1 MKKIEQFFKWS
12 LLNLLLFINPKIRST
27 GNENFSCESK
37 ILFIRLN
44 RIGDALITTPL
55 LDLVKKEFNCSIYI
69 LADRKNYFIF
79 ENNPSIDEV
88 IIFDK
93 SINGIF
99 GINKIIKSRKIDTV
113 VDLHDDVSTTVSFI
127 IAIAKVRN
135 KFGLKKSNSKIFTK
149 TVERINSSK
158 HHIIERTLQLSSL
171 FNLPVN
177 KNYVSIHYY
186 PKMESIKYADSEIE
200 KRIRKNKFLLGI
212 NLFTGS
218 EARFW
223 GVDNFKKLIEQVRKY
238 EISYILFS
246 TQDKLDIAKNIT
258 EEKFIYPPSKE
269 FDTFAAGISKLNFL
283 FTPDTSVVH
292 IASIYK
298 IPVFGLYV
306 KYNTQDMIWSPYNTE
321 FDCIVTEEPTL
332 KNVSFE
338 EVINKFIPFLERNI
352 NVQRNSFL

>member
-1 MKKIEQFFKWS
+1 MKKLEQFLKRT
-12 LLNLLLFINPKIRST
+12 LLNLLLFINPKIKSI
-27 GNENFSCESK
+27 GNESFSSESK

-44 RIGDALITTPL
+44 RIGDALVTTPL
-55 LDLVKKEFNCSIYI
+55 LDTVKKELNCSIYV

-93 SINGIF
+93 SVNNMF
-99 GINKIIKSRKIDTV
+99 GINKIIKARKIDTV
-113 VDLHDDVSTTVSFI
+113 VDLHDDVSTTVSFM

-149 TVERINSSK
+149 TVERIDSSK
-158 HHIIERTLQLSSL
+158 HHIIERTLQLGSL
-171 FNLPVN
+171 FNLPVD

-186 PKMESIKYADSEIE
+186 PKMESIKFADSEIE
-200 KRIRKNKFLLGI
+200 KRIPKNKFLIGI
-212 NLFTGS
+212 NLFAGS

-223 GVDNFKKLIEQVRKY
+223 GVDNFKKLIVQVEKY

-246 TQDKLDIAKNIT
+246 TQDKLDIAKNIA

-352 NVQRNSFL
+352 NV

>member
-1 MKKIEQFFKWS
+1 MKKIEQFFKWIF
-12 LLNLLLFINPKIRST
+12 LNLLLLINPKIKSA
-27 GNENFSCESK
+27 GNESFNSESK

-44 RIGDALITTPL
+44 RIGDALVTTPL
-55 LDLVKKEFNCSIYI
+55 LDIVKKELKCSIYV
-69 LADRKNYFIF
+69 LADKKNHFIF

-88 IIFDK
+88 IILDK
-93 SINGIF
+93 SLNGIL
-99 GINKIIKSRKIDTV
+99 GINKIIKARKIDTV
-113 VDLHDDVSTTVSFI
+113 VDLHDDVSTTVSFL

-135 KFGLKKSNSKIFTK
+135 KFGLKKGNSKIFTK
-149 TVERINSSK
+149 TVERIDPSK
-158 HHIIERTLQLSSL
+158 HHIIERTLQLGSL
-171 FNLPVN
+171 FNLPVD
-177 KNYVSIHYY
+177 KNSVSVHYY
-186 PKMESIKYADSEIE
+186 PRKESIKFADSEIE
-200 KRIRKNKFLLGI
+200 KRIPKNKFLLGI
-212 NLFTGS
+212 NLFAGS
-218 EARFW
+218 DERFW
-223 GVDNFKKLIEQVRKY
+223 GVDNFKKLLEQVEKY

-246 TQDKLDIAKNIT
+246 TQNKLDIAKNIT

-269 FDTFAAGISKLNFL
+269 FDNFAAGISKLNFL

-338 EVINKFIPFLERNI
+338 EVKNKLIPFLERNI
-352 NVQRNSFL
+352 NV

>member
-158 HHIIERTLQLSSL
+158 HHIIERTLRLSSL

-246 TQDKLDIAKNIT
+246 TQDKLEIAKNIT

-306 KYNTQDMIWSPYNTE
+306 KYNTQDIIWSPYNTE

>member
-1 MKKIEQFFKWS
+1 MKRIEQFFKWTF
-12 LLNLLLFINPKIRST
+12 LNILLFINPKIRST
-27 GNENFSCESK
+27 GNNSFNSESK

-44 RIGDALITTPL
+44 RIGDALVTTPL
-55 LDLVKKEFNCSIYI
+55 FDIVKKELNCSIYV

-79 ENNPSIDEV
+79 ENNPSIKEV

-99 GINKIIKSRKIDTV
+99 GLNKIIKARKIDTV
-113 VDLHDDVSTTVSFI
+113 VDLHDDVSTTVSFL

-158 HHIIERTLQLSSL
+158 HHIIERTLQISSL
-171 FNLPVN
+171 FNLPVD

-186 PKMESIKYADSEIE
+186 PKKESIKFADSEIE
-200 KRIRKNKFLLGI
+200 KRIPKNKFLLGI
-212 NLFTGS
+212 NLFAGS

-306 KYNTQDMIWSPYNTE
+306 KYNIQDMIWSPCNTE

-352 NVQRNSFL
+352 NV

>member
-1 MKKIEQFFKWS
+1 MKKLEQFFKRT
-12 LLNLLLFINPKIRST
+12 LLNLLLFINPKIKSI
-27 GNENFSCESK
+27 GNKNFSSESK

-44 RIGDALITTPL
+44 RIGDALVTTPL
-55 LDLVKKEFNCSIYI
+55 LDIVKRELKCSIYV

-88 IIFDK
+88 IILDK
-93 SINGIF
+93 SLQGIF
-99 GINKIIKSRKIDTV
+99 GINKIIKARKIDTI
-113 VDLHDDVSTTVSFI
+113 VDLHDDVSTTVSFL

-149 TVERINSSK
+149 TVEQINSSK
-158 HHIIERTLQLSSL
+158 HHIIERILQLGSL
-171 FNLPVN
+171 FNFSVD
-177 KNYVSIHYY
+177 KNYVSVHYY
-186 PKMESIKYADSEIE
+186 PKNESIKFADSEIE
-200 KRIRKNKFLLGI
+200 KRIPKNKFLLGI
-212 NLFTGS
+212 NLFAGS
-218 EARFW
+218 DARFW
-223 GVDNFKKLIEQVRKY
+223 GINNFKKLIEQVEKY

-246 TQDKLDIAKNIT
+246 TQDNLEIAKNIA

-269 FDTFAAGISKLNFL
+269 FDTFAAGISRLNFL

-332 KNVSFE
+332 KNISFE

-352 NVQRNSFL
+352 NV

>member
-1 MKKIEQFFKWS
+1 MKKLEQFLKRT
-12 LLNLLLFINPKIRST
+12 LLNLLLFINPKIKSI
-27 GNENFSCESK
+27 GNESFSSESK

-44 RIGDALITTPL
+44 RIGDALVTTPL
-55 LDLVKKEFNCSIYI
+55 LDTVKKELNCSIYV

-93 SINGIF
+93 SVNNIF
-99 GINKIIKSRKIDTV
+99 GINKIIKARKIDTI
-113 VDLHDDVSTTVSFI
+113 VDLHDDVSTTVSFLI
-127 IAIAKVRN
+127 GIAKVRN

-149 TVERINSSK
+149 TVERIDSSK
-158 HHIIERTLQLSSL
+158 HHIIERTIQLGSL
-171 FNLPVN
+171 FNLPVD

-186 PKMESIKYADSEIE
+186 PKMESIKFADSEIE
-200 KRIRKNKFLLGI
+200 KRIPKNKFLIGI
-212 NLFTGS
+212 NLFAGS
-218 EARFW
+218 DARFW
-223 GVDNFKKLIEQVRKY
+223 GVDNFKKLIVHVEKY

-246 TQDKLDIAKNIT
+246 TQDKLDIAKNIA

-352 NVQRNSFL
+352 NV

>member
-1 MKKIEQFFKWS
+1 MKKLEQFLKRT
-12 LLNLLLFINPKIRST
+12 LLNLLLFINPKIKSI
-27 GNENFSCESK
+27 GNESFSSESK

-44 RIGDALITTPL
+44 RIGDALVTTPL
-55 LDLVKKEFNCSIYI
+55 LDTVKKELNCSIYV

-93 SINGIF
+93 SVNNIF
-99 GINKIIKSRKIDTV
+99 GINKIIKARKIDTI
-113 VDLHDDVSTTVSFI
+113 VDLHDDVSTTVSFM

-149 TVERINSSK
+149 TVERIDSSK
-158 HHIIERTLQLSSL
+158 HHIIERTLQLGSL
-171 FNLPVN
+171 FNLPVD

-186 PKMESIKYADSEIE
+186 PKMESIKFADSEIE
-200 KRIRKNKFLLGI
+200 KRIPKNKFLIGI
-212 NLFTGS
+212 NLFAGS

-223 GVDNFKKLIEQVRKY
+223 GVDNFKKLIVQVEKY

-246 TQDKLDIAKNIT
+246 TQDKLDIAKNIA

-292 IASIYK
+292 IASLYK

-352 NVQRNSFL
+352 NV

>member
-1 MKKIEQFFKWS
+1 MKKLEQFLKRT
-12 LLNLLLFINPKIRST
+12 LLNLLLFINPKIKSI
-27 GNENFSCESK
+27 GNESFSSESK

-44 RIGDALITTPL
+44 RIGDALVTTPL
-55 LDLVKKEFNCSIYI
+55 LDTVKKELNCSIYV

-93 SINGIF
+93 SVNNIF
-99 GINKIIKSRKIDTV
+99 GINKIIKARKIDTI
-113 VDLHDDVSTTVSFI
+113 VDLHDDVSTTVSFM

-149 TVERINSSK
+149 TVERIDSSK
-158 HHIIERTLQLSSL
+158 HHIIERTLQLGSL
-171 FNLPVN
+171 FNLPVD

-186 PKMESIKYADSEIE
+186 PKMESIKFADSEIE
-200 KRIRKNKFLLGI
+200 KRIPKNKFLIGI
-212 NLFTGS
+212 NLFAGS

-223 GVDNFKKLIEQVRKY
+223 GVDNFKKLIVQVEKY

-246 TQDKLDIAKNIT
+246 TQDKLEIAKNIA

-352 NVQRNSFL
+352 NV